1 MLTSF
6 RKILAGSWLG
16 RVYRADKTLFTLL
29 LLFFILS
36 TVSNLIKLQTTPF
49 FIWSMY
55 STKLPQTDVYTY
67 YRINYNDGN
76 VINLRHTWNEPEKTL
91 LYAPLNV
98 YLWDMAHGAVD
109 PFRTYLE
116 SHWLKKHARFAG
128 LTTGLYVTP
137 AELDQYPAWL
147 VKYLSSVTGAPVNKV
162 CVLKKKVRF
171 GENGV
176 PAEVSSDTVLYIP

>member
-16 RVYRADKTLFTLL
+16 RVYRADKILFTFL

-55 STKLPQTDVYTY
+55 STTLPQTDVYTY
-67 YRINYNDGN
+67 YRIDYNNGN
-76 VINLRHTWNEPEKTL
+76 VINLRHTWNEPEKTF
-91 LYAPLNV
+91 LYSPLNV

-128 LTTGLYVTP
+128 LTAGLYVTP

-162 CVLKKKVRF
+162 SVLKKTVRF

-176 PAEVSSDTVLYIP
+176 PAEVYSDTVLNIP